1 MANHDAGEGTEEEWR
16 FPLSEFEEDGDADGA
31 AAAGG
36 DRAEA
41 EAGVIDA
48 DADDA
53 EEAADPERIEAGNP
67 SLEGAAFVL
76 LGVAFAL
83 FVISRL
89 FLG

>member
-1 MANHDAGEGTEEEWR
+1 MADHDAGEGAAEEEWR
-16 FPLSEFEEDGDADGA
+16 FPLSEFEENGDADGT

-41 EAGVIDA
+41 

-53 EEAADPERIEAGNP
+53 EAAAEPERIEAGDP

>member
-1 MANHDAGEGTEEEWR
+1 MADHDTGETTEEEWR

-41 EAGVIDA
+41 

-53 EEAADPERIEAGNP
+53 EAAAEPERIEAGDP

-76 LGVAFAL
+76 LGVAFTL
-83 FVISRL
+83 FVVSRL

>member
-1 MANHDAGEGTEEEWR
+1 MADHDAGEGTEEEWR
-16 FPLSEFEEDGDADGA
+16 FPLSEFEEDGDADGTA
-31 AAAGG
+31 GAGG
-36 DRAEA
+36 DRAE
-41 EAGVIDA
+41 A

-53 EEAADPERIEAGNP
+53 EEAAEPERIKAGDP

>member
-1 MANHDAGEGTEEEWR
+1 MADHDAGETTEEEEWR

-31 AAAGG
+31 AVAGG
-36 DRAEA
+36 DRA
-41 EAGVIDA
+41 GA

-53 EEAADPERIEAGNP
+53 EAAAEPERIEAGDP

-76 LGVAFAL
+76 LGVAFTL
-83 FVISRL
+83 FVVSRL

>member
-1 MANHDAGEGTEEEWR
+1 MADHDAGEGTAEEEWR

-36 DRAEA
+36 DRAE
-41 EAGVIDA
+41 A

-83 FVISRL
+83 FVVSRL